1 MKADH
6 RVVRMGRPQL
16 RPDEV
21 TRKIIH
27 EAARAEFLA
36 SGYAPASMRDHTA
49 VT

>member
-27 EAARAEFLA
+27 AEFLA